1 MPSATGWLK
10 PACPRSIA
18 RVTRL
23 SFLSCLIL
31 SYMYYIVLSNL
42 LGRHGEGMD
51 MDGGNFPGL
60 PIPDGTLRDALATV
74 ACHHPLA

>member
-1 MPSATGWLK
+1 
-10 PACPRSIA
+10 
-18 RVTRL
+18 
-23 SFLSCLIL
+23 
-31 SYMYYIVLSNL
+31 MYYIVLSNL